1 MPDKILNE
9 LGVLGEGVDPSSV
22 DVDLCLETL
31 LTSVD
36 SSISSSDEDVSNKP
50 SELFFFSRFPRTV
63 LPLSARVQPAFARVP
78 VATSRGGVD
87 TLPPS
92 ELVEL
97 GVPVAP
103 PAAAAGMTCSPP
115 ALTIVGGEY
124 DTLDPLN
131 EALASDLPI
140 ARGELTNLPGPAVGA
155 PVGDSSISE
164 EEDPVAALAR
174 DVTELEILCRDDDA
188 G

>member
-22 DVDLCLETL
+22 DVDLCLEPL
-31 LTSVD
+31 LISVD

-50 SELFFFSRFPRTV
+50 SELFFLSRFPRTV
-63 LPLSARVQPAFARVP
+63 LPLSARVQPAFALVP

-87 TLPPS
+87 TLPPN

-97 GVPVAP
+97 GVPVV
-103 PAAAAGMTCSPP
+103 PAAVTCSPP
-115 ALTIVGGEY
+115 ALTMVGGEY

-140 ARGELTNLPGPAVGA
+140 ARGELTNLPGPAPVGA
-155 PVGDSSISE
+155 PVGDSSISDE
-164 EEDPVAALAR
+164 EEPVAALAR
-174 DVTELEILCRDDDA
+174 DVTELEILCRVDDA